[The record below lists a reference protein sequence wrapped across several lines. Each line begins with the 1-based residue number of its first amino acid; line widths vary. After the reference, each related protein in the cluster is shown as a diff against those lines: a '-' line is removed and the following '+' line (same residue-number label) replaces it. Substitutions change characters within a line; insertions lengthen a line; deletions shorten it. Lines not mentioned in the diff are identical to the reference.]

1 MKIGNRNRPMEAS
14 VMGWD
19 ADARFGQDVRMGM
32 AERNSAQETGNLV
45 FTPILHWTHAFMETG
60 GVKFQWRVGIMPI
73 PVLLLIFHVKGLI
86 CRVSCGVGTRP
97 RLV

>member
-1 MKIGNRNRPMEAS
+1 
-14 VMGWD
+14 MGWD

-86 CRVSCGVGTRP
+86 CRVSCGVCNPCP
-97 RLV
+97 RLSYDRSWQTLLSPP